1 MKQNR
6 DPKINSCIS
15 GQLMIHKGACNM
27 QQRKVSL
34 FSKWCFKNWIFT
46 YKEQN
51 WILIIHHS
59 QKFHFNCEC
68 LWIIISLNPHKTAY
82 EMSEGCD
89 LGGIIPSSVRWGN
102 WEDDRINMPK
112 FTQFVHVGAGIKT
125 NSNARASIV
134 NHYTLVYVLKSIRK

>member
-6 DPKINSCIS
+6 DPEINSCIS
-15 GQLMIHKGACNM
+15 GQLMIHKGAKICY
-27 QQRKVSL
+27 RERLVSSVNGVL
-34 FSKWCFKNWIFT
+34 KTGYSHT
-46 YKEQN
+46 KEQN
-51 WILIIHHS
+51 WIPIIHHS

-68 LWIIISLNPHKTAY
+68 LWIIISLNPQKTTY
-82 EMSEGCD
+82 EMSEGCG
-89 LGGIIPSSVRWGN
+89 LGGIIPSSVKWGN

-125 NSNARASIV
+125 NSNAGASIV